1 MIWVRIF
8 NFNIS
13 WLKVVSNVFLNSSC
27 VSNFFRL
34 YFVGHG
40 PFSHLWEGFVHEA
53 EPDCKWHHEDNSIS
67 KYFCH
72 IPTRSRLCFCR
83 KPIMLDSLIG
93 SFGYLEMLDYLIEDN
108 NLKDVL
114 RQEGI
119 SDKDILFIKEMIA
132 GPMSSKTGNQCC
144 KLLSTFHSSL
154 DGESIS
160 LIWIVYNI

>member
-1 MIWVRIF
+1 MVHF
-8 NFNIS
+8 PIS
-13 WLKVVSNVFLNSSC
+13 GKDLSMRRSLTANGITKIIQLVSTFAIYLRDLGSYI
-27 VSNFFRL
+27 R
-34 YFVGHG
+34 
-40 PFSHLWEGFVHEA
+40 
-53 EPDCKWHHEDNSIS
+53 
-67 KYFCH
+67 
-72 IPTRSRLCFCR
+72 R
-83 KPIMLDSLIG
+83 PIMLDSLIG

-144 KLLSTFHSSL
+144 KLLSTIHSSL
-154 DGESIS
+154 DSESIS

>member
-1 MIWVRIF
+1 MRRSQTANGITKI
-8 NFNIS
+8 IQ
-13 WLKVVSNVFLNSSC
+13 LVSTFAIYLRDLGS
-27 VSNFFRL
+27 
-34 YFVGHG
+34 Y
-40 PFSHLWEGFVHEA
+40 
-53 EPDCKWHHEDNSIS
+53 I
-67 KYFCH
+67 
-72 IPTRSRLCFCR
+72 R

-144 KLLSTFHSSL
+144 KLLSTIHSSL
-154 DGESIS
+154 DSESIS

>member
-1 MIWVRIF
+1 
-8 NFNIS
+8 
-13 WLKVVSNVFLNSSC
+13 
-27 VSNFFRL
+27 
-34 YFVGHG
+34 
-40 PFSHLWEGFVHEA
+40 
-53 EPDCKWHHEDNSIS
+53 
-67 KYFCH
+67 
-72 IPTRSRLCFCR
+72 
-83 KPIMLDSLIG
+83 MLDSLIG

-154 DGESIS
+154 DGEYIS
-160 LIWIVYNI
+160 NLDCIQYLRFAHETRRIIEWQ